1 MFLALVQTL
10 QPNSVN
16 PIFTRGIVKHR
27 NTTIS
32 STGRGKYA
40 APVSLSVMRFNKYEI

>member
-16 PIFTRGIVKHR
+16 PIFTRGIVRHR

-32 STGRGKYA
+32 STGRGK
-40 APVSLSVMRFNKYEI
+40 APRPLACALY